1 MGKVKEEEKIDI
13 VIEKLE
19 EIENYFKK
27 FMKLIPQEDLE
38 EYENSKEI
46 KKAYNSATKIYPP
59 I

>member
-38 EYENSKEI
+38 EYENSKEN
-46 KKAYNSATKIYPP
+46 K
-59 I
+59 

>member
-1 MGKVKEEEKIDI
+1 MEKVKEEKKIDI
-13 VIEKLE
+13 VIKKLE

-27 FMKLIPQEDLE
+27 FIKLIPEENLG

-46 KKAYNSATKIYPP
+46 KKAYNSATKIYPQ